1 MKSNT
6 KLEKEIIEKV
16 LSNESIRYLF
26 LVSLISYD
34 ALITKDDCIKS
45 LEVLDFISANLS
57 EMDLLTDEI
66 RKEVIKFVSEGK
78 EIVSRDLNK
87 MQL

>member
-1 MKSNT
+1 MKLKKET
-6 KLEKEIIEKV
+6 VEKI
-16 LSNESIRYLF
+16 LANEGMRYLY
-26 LVSLISYD
+26 LVSLISSD

-57 EMDLLTDEI
+57 EMDSLTDEI